1 MPSKPKPRTFRKK
14 VQGKFNLRTK
24 KTFQAPRGMRDILP
38 EEQIYWEKVK
48 QVIKNLARAYG
59 FERLDTPI
67 LETAD
72 LFVKGTGLYTDIIEK
87 EMYNLKT
94 KGGDQLSLRPE
105 FTPAMMRAYLE
116 NGLSSWP
123 QPVKLYA
130 IGPIF
135 RYERPQKGRYR
146 QSEQANF
153 EIIGPQDPVLD
164 AQLIQLF
171 FSISKELSLKNL
183 TVQINSIGCSN
194 CRPTYRKKLVSFYR
208 NRKKQLCLNCQ
219 KRLSQNPLRLLDC
232 QESKCQRLAQEAP
245 QIIDQLCDDCH
256 NHFKNVLEF
265 LDELA
270 LPYILN
276 PYLVRGLDYYT
287 KTVFEIWPEVEEGR
301 PAEGPLRQRRQISL
315 AGGGR
320 YDNLIKLLGGKD
332 TPAVGFAMGLDRIV
346 DLMKTRDIKVSPR
359 MRPVIFL
366 VQLGDLAKKKS
377 LKLFEELR
385 RSGLETASSF
395 SRDTIK
401 AQLKI
406 ADKFQVRFA
415 LILGQK
421 EVLDETV
428 IIKDMVSGVQ
438 ETVPLAK
445 VIKEIKKKLR
455 RK

>member
-1 MPSKPKPRTFRKK
+1 MPSKPKSCALQEKTRGKSNYRIKRTFQSPK
-14 VQGKFNLRTK
+14 
-24 KTFQAPRGMRDILP
+24 GMRDILP
-38 EEQIYWEKVK
+38 EEQLYWEKAK
-48 QVIKNLARAYG
+48 QIIKNLARAYG
-59 FERLDTPI
+59 FEHLDTPI
-67 LETAD
+67 LEETD
-72 LFVKGTGLYTDIIEK
+72 LFIKGTGPATDIIEK
-87 EMYNLKT
+87 EIYSLKT

-105 FTPAMMRAYLE
+105 FTPATIRAYLE

-123 QPVKLYA
+123 HPVKLYT

-146 QSEQANF
+146 QSEQASF
-153 EIIGPQDPVLD
+153 EIIGQQDPILD

-171 FSISKELSLKNL
+171 FAISKELSLKNL
-183 TVQINSIGCSN
+183 TVQINNIGCLS
-194 CRPTYRKKLVSFYR
+194 CRPIYRKKLVGFYR

-219 KRLSQNPLRLLDC
+219 KRLQQNPLRLLDC
-232 QESKCQRLAQEAP
+232 KENECQQLAQEAP
-245 QIIDQLCDDCH
+245 QIIDHLCDDCH

-287 KTVFEIWPEVEEGR
+287 KTVFEIWPEEGR
-301 PAEGPLRQRRQISL
+301 GRQISL

-332 TPAVGFAMGLDRIV
+332 TPAVGFAIGLDRIV
-346 DLMKTRDIKVSPR
+346 DLLKTRDIKISPR
-359 MRPVIFL
+359 TRPVIFL

-385 RSGLETASSF
+385 RSGLEIDSSF

-401 AQLKI
+401 DQLKT
-406 ADKFQVRFA
+406 ADKIKARFA

-421 EVLDETV
+421 EVLDEA
-428 IIKDMVSGVQ
+428 IIIRDMVSGVQ
-438 ETVPLAK
+438 ETVPL
-445 VIKEIKKKLR
+445 VNITKEIKKRLR
-455 RK
+455 SK

>member
-1 MPSKPKPRTFRKK
+1 MPLSPKSNP
-14 VQGKFNLRTK
+14 RTK
-24 KTFQAPRGMRDILP
+24 KTFQAIRGMRDILP
-38 EEQIYWEKVK
+38 EEQLYWEKVK

-67 LETAD
+67 LEAAD

-87 EMYNLKT
+87 EMYSLKT
-94 KGGDQLSLRPE
+94 KGGDWLSLRPE
-105 FTPAMMRAYLE
+105 FTPAVMRAYLE

-123 QPVKLYA
+123 QPVKLYT

-153 EIIGPQDPVLD
+153 EIIGQQDPVLD

-194 CRPTYRKKLVSFYR
+194 CRPIYRKKLVSFYKS
-208 NRKKQLCLNCQ
+208 RKKQLCLNCQ
-219 KRLSQNPLRLLDC
+219 KRLQHNPLRLLDC

-287 KTVFEIWPEVEEGR
+287 KTVFEIWPEGEEG
-301 PAEGPLRQRRQISL
+301 RQISL

-320 YDNLIKLLGGKD
+320 YDNLIKLLGGKN
-332 TPAVGFAMGLDRIV
+332 TPAVGLAIGLDRIV
-346 DLMKTRDIKVSPR
+346 DLMKVRDIKISPR
-359 MRPVIFL
+359 AHPVIFL

-385 RSGLETASSF
+385 KSGLEVASSF

-401 AQLKI
+401 AQLKT
-406 ADKFQVRFA
+406 ADKLKVRFS

-421 EVLDETV
+421 EVLDET
-428 IIKDMVSGVQ
+428 IIIRNMVSGIQ
-438 ETVPLAK
+438 ETVPLVK
-445 VIKEIKKKLR
+445 VIKEIKKRLR
-455 RK
+455 SK

>member
-1 MPSKPKPRTFRKK
+1 MPKKSKSK
-14 VQGKFNLRTK
+14 TK
-24 KTFQAPRGMRDILP
+24 FQAPRGMRDILP
-38 EEQIYWEKVK
+38 DEQIYWERVK

-59 FERLDTPI
+59 FKRLDTPI
-67 LETAD
+67 LEAAD
-72 LFVKGTGLYTDIIEK
+72 LFIKGTGLYTDIIER
-87 EMYNLKT
+87 ELYNLKT
-94 KGGDQLSLRPE
+94 KRGDQLSLRPE
-105 FTPAMMRAYLE
+105 FTPAVMRAYLE

-135 RYERPQKGRYR
+135 RYARPQKGRYR
-146 QSEQANF
+146 QSYQANF
-153 EIIGPQDPVLD
+153 EIIGQQDPVLD

-194 CRPTYRKKLVSFYR
+194 CRPIYRKKLVSFYR
-208 NRKKQLCLNCQ
+208 SRKKQLCSNCQ
-219 KRLSQNPLRLLDC
+219 KRFQQNPLRLLDC

-287 KTVFEIWPEVEEGR
+287 KTVFEIWPEGEEG
-301 PAEGPLRQRRQISL
+301 RQISL

-332 TPAVGFAMGLDRIV
+332 TPAVGFAMGLDRII
-346 DLMKTRDIKVSPR
+346 DLMKARDIKISPR
-359 MRPVIFL
+359 TRPVIFL

-385 RSGLETASSF
+385 KSGLETASSF

-401 AQLKI
+401 AQLKT
-406 ADKFQVRFA
+406 ADKLEVRFA

-428 IIKDMVSGVQ
+428 IIKDMVSGIQ

-445 VIKEIKKKLR
+445 IIKEIKKKLR
-455 RK
+455 SK

>member
-1 MPSKPKPRTFRKK
+1 MSFQSKKSNP
-14 VQGKFNLRTK
+14 RTK

-38 EEQIYWEKVK
+38 EEQLYWEKVK

-67 LETAD
+67 LEAAD
-72 LFVKGTGLYTDIIEK
+72 LFIKGTGPATDIIEK
-87 EMYNLKT
+87 EMYNLRT
-94 KGGDQLSLRPE
+94 KGGDWLSLRPE

-123 QPVKLYA
+123 QPVKLYT

-146 QSEQANF
+146 QSCQANF
-153 EIIGPQDPVLD
+153 EIVGQQDPVLD

-171 FSISKELSLKNL
+171 FSISKKLSLKNL

-194 CRPTYRKKLVSFYR
+194 CRPIYRKKLVSFYR

-219 KRLSQNPLRLLDC
+219 KRLQQNPLRLLDC

-276 PYLVRGLDYYT
+276 SYLVRGLDYYT
-287 KTVFEIWPEVEEGR
+287 KTVFEIWPEEKEG
-301 PAEGPLRQRRQISL
+301 RQISL

-346 DLMKTRDIKVSPR
+346 DLMKTRDIKISPR
-359 MRPVIFL
+359 TRPVIFL
-366 VQLGDLAKKKS
+366 IQLGDLAKKKS

-385 RSGLETASSF
+385 SSGLEIASSF

-401 AQLKI
+401 AQLKT
-406 ADKFQVRFA
+406 ADKLEVRFA

-421 EVLDETV
+421 EVLDET
-428 IIKDMVSGVQ
+428 IIIRDMKTGRQ
-438 ETVPLAK
+438 ETVKLDK
-445 VIKEIKKKLR
+445 VIKEIQKRVKSR
-455 RK
+455 

>member
-1 MPSKPKPRTFRKK
+1 MPLSPKSNP
-14 VQGKFNLRTK
+14 RTK
-24 KTFQAPRGMRDILP
+24 KTFQAIRGMRDILP
-38 EEQIYWEKVK
+38 EEQLYWEKVK

-67 LETAD
+67 LEAAD

-87 EMYNLKT
+87 EMYSLKT
-94 KGGDQLSLRPE
+94 KGGDWLSLRPE
-105 FTPAMMRAYLE
+105 FTPAVMRAYLE

-153 EIIGPQDPVLD
+153 EIIGQQDPVLD

-194 CRPTYRKKLVSFYR
+194 CRPIYRKKLVSFYKS
-208 NRKKQLCLNCQ
+208 RKKQLCLNCQ
-219 KRLSQNPLRLLDC
+219 KRLQHNPLRLLDC

-287 KTVFEIWPEVEEGR
+287 KTVFEIWPEGEEG
-301 PAEGPLRQRRQISL
+301 RQISL

-320 YDNLIKLLGGKD
+320 YDNLIKLLGGKN
-332 TPAVGFAMGLDRIV
+332 TPAVGLAIGLDRIV
-346 DLMKTRDIKVSPR
+346 DLMKVRDIKISPR
-359 MRPVIFL
+359 AHPVIFL

-377 LKLFEELR
+377 LRLFEELR
-385 RSGLETASSF
+385 KSGLEVASSF

-401 AQLKI
+401 AQLKT
-406 ADKFQVRFA
+406 ADKLKVRFA

-421 EVLDETV
+421 EVLDET
-428 IIKDMVSGVQ
+428 IIIRNMVSGIQ
-438 ETVPLAK
+438 ETVPLVK
-445 VIKEIKKKLR
+445 VIKEIKKRLR
-455 RK
+455 SK

>member
-1 MPSKPKPRTFRKK
+1 MPLSPKSNP
-14 VQGKFNLRTK
+14 RTK
-24 KTFQAPRGMRDILP
+24 KTFQAIRGMRDILP
-38 EEQIYWEKVK
+38 EEQLYWEKVK

-67 LETAD
+67 LEAAD

-87 EMYNLKT
+87 EMYSLKT
-94 KGGDQLSLRPE
+94 KGGDWLSLRPE
-105 FTPAMMRAYLE
+105 FTPAVMRAYLE

-123 QPVKLYA
+123 QPVKLYT

-153 EIIGPQDPVLD
+153 EIIGQQDPVLD

-194 CRPTYRKKLVSFYR
+194 CRPIYRKKLVSFYKS
-208 NRKKQLCLNCQ
+208 RKKQLCLNCQ
-219 KRLSQNPLRLLDC
+219 KRLQHNPLRLLDC

-287 KTVFEIWPEVEEGR
+287 KTVFEIWPEGEEG
-301 PAEGPLRQRRQISL
+301 RQISL

-320 YDNLIKLLGGKD
+320 YDNLIKLLGGKN
-332 TPAVGFAMGLDRIV
+332 TPAVGLAIGLDRIV
-346 DLMKTRDIKVSPR
+346 DLMKVRDIKISPR
-359 MRPVIFL
+359 AHPVIFL

-377 LKLFEELR
+377 LRLFEELR
-385 RSGLETASSF
+385 KSGLEVASSF

-401 AQLKI
+401 AQLKT
-406 ADKFQVRFA
+406 ADKLKVRFS

-421 EVLDETV
+421 EVLDET
-428 IIKDMVSGVQ
+428 IIIRNMVSGIQ
-438 ETVPLAK
+438 ETVPLVK
-445 VIKEIKKKLR
+445 VIKEIKKRLR
-455 RK
+455 SK

>member
-1 MPSKPKPRTFRKK
+1 
-14 VQGKFNLRTK
+14 
-24 KTFQAPRGMRDILP
+24 MRDILP

-67 LETAD
+67 LEAAD
-72 LFVKGTGLYTDIIEK
+72 LFVKGTGPYTDIIEK
-87 EMYNLKT
+87 EMYNLRT

-105 FTPAMMRAYLE
+105 FTPAVMRAYLE

-146 QSEQANF
+146 QSCQANF
-153 EIIGPQDPVLD
+153 EIIGQQDPVLD

-194 CRPTYRKKLVSFYR
+194 CWPIYRKKLVSFYR
-208 NRKKQLCLNCQ
+208 NRKKQICSNCQ
-219 KRLSQNPLRLLDC
+219 KRFSQNPLRLLDC
-232 QESKCQRLAQEAP
+232 KETKCQRLAQEAP

-287 KTVFEIWPEVEEGR
+287 KTVFEIWPEGEEG
-301 PAEGPLRQRRQISL
+301 RQISL

-320 YDNLIKLLGGKD
+320 YDNLIKLLGGKS

-346 DLMKTRDIKVSPR
+346 DLMKTRDIKISPR
-359 MRPVIFL
+359 THPVIFL

-401 AQLKI
+401 AQLKT
-406 ADKFQVRFA
+406 ADKLKVRFA

-445 VIKEIKKKLR
+445 IIKEIKKKLR

>member
-1 MPSKPKPRTFRKK
+1 MLKKPKSKT
-14 VQGKFNLRTK
+14 KFQT
-24 KTFQAPRGMRDILP
+24 PRGMRDILP
-38 EEQIYWEKVK
+38 EDQIYWEKVK

-59 FERLDTPI
+59 FERLDTPV
-67 LETAD
+67 LEAAD
-72 LFVKGTGLYTDIIEK
+72 LFIKGTGLYTDIVEK
-87 EMYNLKT
+87 EMYNLRT
-94 KGGDQLSLRPE
+94 KGGDRLSLRPE
-105 FTPAMMRAYLE
+105 FTPAVMRAYLE
-116 NGLSSWP
+116 NGLSSLP
-123 QPVKLYA
+123 QPVKLYT

-153 EIIGPQDPVLD
+153 EIIGQQDPVLD

-194 CRPTYRKKLVSFYR
+194 CRPNYRKKLVSFYR
-208 NRKKQLCLNCQ
+208 SRKKQLCSNCQ
-219 KRLSQNPLRLLDC
+219 KRSSQNPLRLLDC
-232 QESKCQRLAQEAP
+232 KENKCQRLAQEAP
-245 QIIDQLCDDCH
+245 QIIDQLCGDCH
-256 NHFKNVLEF
+256 NHFKSVLEF

-287 KTVFEIWPEVEEGR
+287 KTVFEIWPEDEEG
-301 PAEGPLRQRRQISL
+301 RQISL

-346 DLMKTRDIKVSPR
+346 DLMKTRDVKINQR
-359 MRPVIFL
+359 TRPVIFL

-401 AQLKI
+401 IQLKT
-406 ADKFQVRFA
+406 ADKLKVRFA

-428 IIKDMVSGVQ
+428 IIKDMTSGIQ
-438 ETVPLAK
+438 ETVSSVD

-455 RK
+455 KK